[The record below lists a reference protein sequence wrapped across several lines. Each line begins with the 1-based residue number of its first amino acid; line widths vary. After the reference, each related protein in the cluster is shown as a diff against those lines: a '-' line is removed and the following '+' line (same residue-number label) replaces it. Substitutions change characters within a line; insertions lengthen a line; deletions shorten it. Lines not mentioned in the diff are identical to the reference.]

1 MLLPGFFDWTMAL
14 LIPGI
19 LLGLY
24 AQAKVRSAY
33 AKFSKVM
40 SSRGITGA
48 RAAREILAYQG
59 ITVYPDAET
68 AASSKAY
75 GIAVERVAGQMT
87 DHFDPRHKVIRLS
100 EGVYQSSSLA
110 ALGIAAHEAGHAIQH
125 TTGYLPIMIRAG
137 IYPLVAVSNYL
148 WMILFFAGIFMSYPP
163 LITIGIYLF
172 SGIVAFQII
181 TLPTEF
187 NASKRAMVLLTEH
200 GIITEEERASV
211 KKVLNAAALTYLAA
225 TLMAILQLLRLI
237 LISRGRR

>member
-1 MLLPGFFDWTMAL
+1 MVL
-14 LIPGI
+14 LIPGVI
-19 LLGLY
+19 LGIY
-24 AQAKVRSAY
+24 AQSKVRSAY
-33 AKFSKVM
+33 AKYSKVM
-40 SSRGITGA
+40 SRRGVTGA

-59 ITVYPDAET
+59 ITVYPDAQT
-68 AASSKAY
+68 ASNAKAH
-75 GIAVERVAGQMT
+75 GIAVERVPGQMT

-100 EGVYQSSSLA
+100 DGVYNSNSLA

-125 TTGYLPIMIRAG
+125 TTGYLPVMIRTG

-163 LITIGIYLF
+163 LMTLGIYLF
-172 SGIVAFQII
+172 SGIVAFQLV

-187 NASKRAMVLLTEH
+187 NASKRAMMLLTEH
-200 GIITEEERASV
+200 GIITAEEKDSV
-211 KKVLNAAALTYLAA
+211 KKVLNAAALTYVAA

>member
-1 MLLPGFFDWTMAL
+1 M
-14 LIPGI
+14 IPGI

-59 ITVYPDAET
+59 ITVYPDAEHRSDRDSET

-125 TTGYLPIMIRAG
+125 TTGYLPVMIRTG

>member
-1 MLLPGFFDWTMAL
+1 MPFFFFDWTMIL
-14 LIPGI
+14 LIPGVI
-19 LLGLY
+19 LGIY

-33 AKFSKVM
+33 AQYSRVM
-40 SSRGITGA
+40 SRRGITGA
-48 RAAREILAYQG
+48 RAAREILQFQG
-59 ITVYPDAET
+59 ITIYPDAQT
-68 AASSKAY
+68 AASSKSY
-75 GIAVERVAGQMT
+75 GIAVERVPGQMT

-100 EGVYQSSSLA
+100 DGVYQSSSLA

-163 LITIGIYLF
+163 LMTLGIYLF

-187 NASKRAMVLLTEH
+187 NASRRAMALLSEH

>member
-1 MLLPGFFDWTMAL
+1 MYGFFDWTFAL
-14 LIPGI
+14 LIPGVI
-19 LLGLY
+19 LGFY
-24 AQAKVRSAY
+24 AQSKVRSAY
-33 AKFSKVM
+33 AKFSRVM
-40 SSRGITGA
+40 SQRGINGA
-48 RAAREILAYQG
+48 QAAREILRAQG
-59 ITVYPDAET
+59 ITVYSDAQT
-68 AASSKAY
+68 ADSAKDY
-75 GIAVERVAGQMT
+75 GIAVDRVAGQMT

-100 EGVYQSSSLA
+100 EGVYQSHSLA

-163 LITIGIYLF
+163 LMTIGIYLF

-187 NASKRAMVLLTEH
+187 NASKRAMVLLTEQ
-200 GIITEEERASV
+200 GIITAEERTSV
-211 KKVLNAAALTYLAA
+211 KKVLDAAALTYLAA

-237 LISRGRR
+237 LLSRDRR